1 MKLERTENNKATFKN
16 CILQKDENGQL
27 WLVEDLGDKGTESN
41 NLEEVIMTVF
51 GGEPFNITFQSK
63 VEL

>member
-1 MKLERTENNKATFKN
+1 MKLEKVEQSKVTFKN

-41 NLEEVIMTVF
+41 SLEEVIMTVF

>member
-1 MKLERTENNKATFKN
+1 MKLEKVEQSKVTFKN
-16 CILQKDENGQL
+16 CILQKDENGTL

-41 NLEEVIMTVF
+41 SLEEVIMTVF